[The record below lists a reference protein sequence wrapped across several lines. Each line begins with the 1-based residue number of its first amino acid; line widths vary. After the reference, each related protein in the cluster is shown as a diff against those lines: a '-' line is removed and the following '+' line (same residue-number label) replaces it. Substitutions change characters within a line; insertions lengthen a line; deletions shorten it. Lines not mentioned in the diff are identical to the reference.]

1 MFLAG
6 EWIDVEHD
14 DYDEGLSF
22 EAPGG
27 GDRSHCCASTE
38 NARAMFMTDVSSDYA
53 CGGLGVFMK
62 PNRYLS
68 VCSGS
73 IQRITRALDSSSKT
87 CERR

>member
-27 GDRSHCCASTE
+27 GDRSFPREYDFATPRLVISAEFHE
-38 NARAMFMTDVSSDYA
+38 RQVGNAAVDVEQRNA
-53 CGGLGVFMK
+53 THAGGGHK
-62 PNRYLS
+62 
-68 VCSGS
+68 
-73 IQRITRALDSSSKT
+73 IWA
-87 CERR
+87 RRCMYWT